1 MREDANGGW
10 HDGGM
15 ATGPVPLAPG
25 VWRIPTLGSSAINSF
40 AMVDDDGT
48 LTLVDA
54 GLRGAPR
61 RLVTA
66 LSELGKRPADVARI
80 VLTHVHRDH
89 AGGASKMRATT
100 GGRSTST
107 TTRAVCSRAAAS
119 PRPTAALPLG
129 RVLAYLDP
137 GGPRCTVDATFS
149 EGDVIPAAGGL
160 RVLHTPGHS
169 PGHCSFLLER
179 HGVLITGDA
188 IFNFRSKISWSV
200 ASFCSN
206 FALVQ
211 GDCATIGRRG
221 LRGGGLYPRSRDPR
235 SGARGRPR
243 IPPPASS
250 GSLSPTARR
259 DPARRRRSAETLSGD
274 AERGSRARRS
284 RTRRTPRWSR
294 PWRARRPRR

>member
-100 GGRSTST
+100 GGTVHIHHDESGLLESGRQPSAD
-107 TTRAVCSRAAAS
+107 R
-119 PRPTAALPLG
+119 ALPLG

-206 FALVQ
+206 FALSKETAQ
-211 GDCATIGRRG
+211 RLGDVDYEVAAFTHGPEI
-221 LRGGGLYPRSRDPR
+221 RD
-235 SGARGRPR
+235 GAREAVREF
-243 IPPPASS
+243 
-250 GSLSPTARR
+250 L
-259 DPARRRRSAETLSGD
+259 RRRAQG
-274 AERGSRARRS
+274 A
-284 RTRRTPRWSR
+284 
-294 PWRARRPRR
+294 